1 MAPGAFAR
9 AHEAL
14 RHGDFRRL
22 FGIRLAS
29 QCGDGLFQASLVA
42 SFVFSP
48 ERADTALD
56 FAIATLV
63 VALPFSLLG
72 PFAGVFIDRWS
83 RRRILLLAPWIRAAA
98 VWLVLVDPDRV
109 PAAFFAGALF
119 VLSVNRFYLS
129 TASAVVPRLVPT
141 ADLLVANSMTAV
153 GGTFALLVGVFVG
166 GNLAE
171 ATGSAVPVLVVT
183 VGLWLLASW
192 FASRIL
198 DPLVPHALPERHVLS
213 ELGLVAQGFAE
224 GVRRIARTPRAV
236 WPITGITLDQTG
248 QGLVLVLS
256 LVVFRDRFG
265 EGVGSFSNL
274 VGAGG
279 IGVLL
284 GILTVGALEERVRK
298 ERIIAGSFAL
308 GGLALL
314 LVATRI
320 TGVTVLFASF
330 AIGLTYAWKK
340 IATDTIVQSSIPD
353 GFRGRVFAVYDVG
366 YNMARTA
373 AGFLAVPLIPALGDA
388 GVVVLVGAIFLAWA
402 PFLPWRL
409 AREPQIEVRE
419 EGGVPVEIHW
429 GGVLEPVTVRH
440 EWDDGGRRCLRLAL
454 ADGTVIDVSQAA
466 PTADWSLDR
475 ELRS

>member
-29 QCGDGLFQASLVA
+29 QCGDGLFQASLIS

-63 VALPFSLLG
+63 VALPFTLLG

-83 RRRILLLAPWIRAAA
+83 RRRILLLAPWIRAAT
-98 VWLVLVDPDRV
+98 VGLVLLDPDNFAV
-109 PAAFFAGALF
+109 PFFAGALF

-141 ADLLVANSMTAV
+141 KDLLMANSMTSV
-153 GGTFALLVGVFVG
+153 GGTFALLTGAFTG
-166 GNLAE
+166 GKIAE
-171 ATGSAVPVLVVT
+171 AAGAIPVVL
-183 VGLWLLASW
+183 GAAALWILASW

-198 DPLVPHALPERHVLS
+198 DPLVPHTLPETRVLDQI
-213 ELGLVAQGFAE
+213 GIVARGFAE
-224 GVRRIARTPRAV
+224 GISRMAHTPRAI
-236 WPITGITLDQTG
+236 WPIGGITLDQTG

-256 LVVFRDRFG
+256 LVVFRDRFE

-274 VGAGG
+274 IGAGG
-279 IGVLL
+279 VGVLL
-284 GILTVGALEERVRK
+284 GILTVGVLEERFRK
-298 ERIIAGSFAL
+298 ERIVAGSFAI
-308 GGLALL
+308 GGIALL
-314 LVATRI
+314 AVSTRI
-320 TGVTVLFASF
+320 TGFTVLFASF

-388 GVVVLVGAIFLAWA
+388 GVVVLVGLVFLAWA
-402 PFLPWRL
+402 PVLPWRL
-409 AREPQIEVRE
+409 SREPQIQVRE
-419 EGGVPVEIHW
+419 QDGVPVEIRW
-429 GGVLEPVTVRH
+429 GGVLEPVVLRH
-440 EWDDGGRRCLRLAL
+440 AWDDAGRRCLRLAM
-454 ADGTVIDVSQAA
+454 ADGTVVDVSQA
-466 PTADWSLDR
+466 TASGEWSLDR